1 MVTREII
8 RPPGFPVFEEF
19 FKPWKDWFEKSSSF
33 GKMTTVPPVN
43 IIENEDRYV
52 LSLAVP
58 GMKKEDFKIALQGLM
73 LTISTEQEEEK
84 EETDERFTRREYNFY
99 SFSRSFTLPEDVK
112 PEYIEAK
119 YEDGLLKIVIP
130 REEEVKPMTAIR
142 QIAVE

>member
-1 MVTREII
+1 MATREMT
-8 RPPGFPVFEEF
+8 RPLGFPVFEEF
-19 FKPWKDWFEKSSSF
+19 FKPWNDWFEKSSLL

-58 GMKKEDFKIALQGLM
+58 GMKKDDFKISLEGLM
-73 LTISTEQEEEK
+73 LTISTEKEEEK
-84 EETDERFTRREYNFY
+84 EETEEKFTRREYNFY

-119 YEDGLLKIVIP
+119 YEEGLLKIVLP
-130 REEEVKPMTAIR
+130 RKDEVKRAAATK
-142 QIAVE
+142 QIAVQ